1 MSTCACGPS
10 TGAPNSCEPVSN
22 EDWQPLHAGEI
33 ALQQRAGVAGRIGE
47 IARRVIRDH
56 MPDQHRE
63 FFALLP
69 TVLLGAVDADG
80 WPAATMLADEPGFM
94 QSPDPQHLHI
104 RAPAG
109 ADDPVLAVLAP
120 GTQVGVLGLQP
131 HTRRR
136 NRMNGEVA
144 ARDAAGLLVKVV
156 HSFGNCPKYI
166 QGREPQRREP
176 SAAGPAQR
184 GGPLLGATLQARIE
198 RADTF
203 FIASAAAVTPDA
215 AHGVDV
221 SHRGGLPG
229 FVQCTVEGG
238 HSVLTVPDYLGNFLF
253 NTLGNLALNPRC
265 GLVFVDYE
273 VGSLLHV
280 AGRAEVIWDG
290 PAVAAHAGAERLLRV
305 VVERSLW
312 RPAALPLC
320 WSAPTWSPVLPGL
333 TDTR

>member
-1 MSTCACGPS
+1 MSD
-10 TGAPNSCEPVSN
+10 
-22 EDWQPLHAGEI
+22 EDWQPLHAGEL
-33 ALQQRAGVAGRIGE
+33 ALQRRAGVAGRIGE

-80 WPAATMLADEPGFM
+80 WPVATMLADDPGFM
-94 QSPDPQHLHI
+94 QSPDPYHLHL
-104 RAPAG
+104 RAAG
-109 ADDPVLAVLAP
+109 DADDPVLAALTP
-120 GTQVGVLGLQP
+120 GAQVGVLGLQP

-136 NRMNGEVA
+136 NRMNGEVL
-144 ARDAAGLLVKVV
+144 ARDAAGLRVKVI

-166 QGREPQRREP
+166 QGREPQRRAP
-176 SAAGPAQR
+176 SAAGPTQR
-184 GGPLLGATLQARIE
+184 GGPLLGAALQARIE

-203 FIASAAAVTPDA
+203 FIASAAAVMPDA

-229 FVQCTVEGG
+229 FVQCTEEGG
-238 HSVLTVPDYLGNFLF
+238 HSVLTIPDYLGNYLF

-265 GLVFVDYE
+265 GLLFVDYDD
-273 VGSLLHV
+273 GSLLHV

-290 PAVAAHAGAERLLRV
+290 PAVTAHAGAERLLRI
-305 VVERSLW
+305 VVERSVL
-312 RPAALPLC
+312 RTAALPLR
-320 WSAPTWSPVLPGL
+320 WSAPAWSPVLPGF
-333 TDTR
+333 TDSR

>member
-1 MSTCACGPS
+1 MSDA
-10 TGAPNSCEPVSN
+10 
-22 EDWQPLHAGEI
+22 DWQPLHAGEI
-33 ALQQRAGVAGRIGE
+33 ALQRRAGVADRIGD

-80 WPAATMLADEPGFM
+80 WPVATMLADDSGFM
-94 QSPDPQHLHI
+94 QSPDPDHLHL
-104 RAPAG
+104 RAA
-109 ADDPVLAVLAP
+109 ADVDDPVLAALTP
-120 GTQVGVLGLQP
+120 GAQVGVLGLQP

-136 NRMNGEVA
+136 NRMNGEVL
-144 ARDAAGLLVKVV
+144 ARDAAGLRVKVI

-166 QGREPQRREP
+166 QGREPQRRAP

-184 GGPLLGATLQARIE
+184 GGARLGAALQARIE
-198 RADTF
+198 RADTL
-203 FIASAAAVTPDA
+203 FIASAGAVMPDA

-229 FVQCTVEGG
+229 FVQCTEEGG
-238 HSVLTVPDYLGNFLF
+238 HSVLTIPDYLGNFLF

-265 GLVFVDYE
+265 GLLFVDYDD
-273 VGSLLHV
+273 GTLLHV

-290 PAVAAHAGAERLLRV
+290 PAVTAYAGAERLLRI
-305 VVERSLW
+305 VVERNVL
-312 RPAALPLC
+312 RPAALPLR
-320 WSAPTWSPVLPGL
+320 WSAPAWSPVLPGF
-333 TDTR
+333 TDSR